1 VFLRYLTRRLL
12 RMALVV
18 FGAVSIVFLIM
29 HLTPG
34 DPTLLLLPENPPP
47 EVAARLRAAWG
58 LDQPIHV
65 QYLVF
70 LGRAFRGDLG
80 MSIYHSAPAVQVALE
95 RIPATVQLTF
105 FGVMFSLAVAVPL
118 GVLAATHQNSLLD
131 YLSRVIAL
139 LGQSMPAFWLGLM
152 LMLFFGVYLGVLPVS
167 GRGEPTGFV
176 LPTVTLGAYLLAIV
190 MRLTRSEMLGVLR
203 EDFVRTARSKGL
215 AERAVIYGHALK
227 NVLIP
232 LITVVGLQFGTL
244 LGGAVVTETIFA
256 WPGVGRLIMDSVLAK
271 DYPVVQASILIV
283 TILLVTVNLITDLI
297 YGYVDPRVR
306 LG

>member
-1 VFLRYLTRRLL
+1 
-12 RMALVV
+12 
-18 FGAVSIVFLIM
+18 
-29 HLTPG
+29 
-34 DPTLLLLPENPPP
+34 
-47 EVAARLRAAWG
+47 
-58 LDQPIHV
+58 
-65 QYLVF
+65 
-70 LGRAFRGDLG
+70 
-80 MSIYHSAPAVQVALE
+80 
-95 RIPATVQLTF
+95 
-105 FGVMFSLAVAVPL
+105 MFSLAVAIPL
-118 GVLAATHQNSLLD
+118 GVLAATHQNSPLD

-139 LGQSMPAFWLGLM
+139 LGQSVPAFWLGLL
-152 LMLFFGVYLGVLPVS
+152 LMLFFGVYLGALPVS

-176 LPTVTLGAYLLAIV
+176 LPTITLGTYLLAIV

-203 EDFVRTARSKGL
+203 EDYVRTARSKGL

-256 WPGVGRLIMDSVLAK
+256 WPGVGRLIMDSVLVK

-283 TILLVTVNLITDLI
+283 TVLLVTVNLITDLI
-297 YGYVDPRVR
+297 YGYADPRVR